1 MKYLTGKTAIVTGV
15 SKGLGL
21 AFCKALTESGVTVA
35 GWGRTAP
42 DWEDAHFRFFPC
54 DLSQAESVEKALES
68 SLPFLGG
75 TVSFLV
81 NNAGFGHFRPVEEME
96 THQWVEQININLNA
110 LFFCTRVVVPG
121 MKASGFG
128 HIVNIS
134 SVAGKTGASWG
145 TAYSASKF
153 GVAGFSDS
161 LFQELREFGIKVSV
175 LYPGSTATHFFDSV
189 PGISVHENMLRAEEV
204 AETLIHVLNTH
215 PNNVISEVV
224 IRPLRSKPPRNSA

>member
-21 AFCKALTESGVTVA
+21 AFCKALTANGVKVA

-42 DWEDAHFRFFPC
+42 DWEDAHFRFFSC
-54 DLSQAESVEKALES
+54 DLTRAESVEKALES

-75 TVSFLV
+75 RVSFLV

-96 THQWVEQININLNA
+96 IQQWVEQININLNA
-110 LFFCTRVVVPG
+110 LFYCTRVVVPG

-175 LYPGSTATHFFDSV
+175 LYPGSTATHFFDEV

-224 IRPLRSKPPRNSA
+224 IRPLRSKPPRNSG

>member
-1 MKYLTGKTAIVTGV
+1 MKYLKGKSGIVTGV

-21 AFCKALTESGVTVA
+21 AFCKALTASGVRVA
-35 GWGRTAP
+35 GWGRTVP
-42 DWEDAHFRFFPC
+42 DWEDPLFRFFPC
-54 DLSQAESVEKALES
+54 DLKQAESVEKTLEA

-75 TVSFLV
+75 EVSFLV
-81 NNAGFGHFRPVEEME
+81 NNAGFGHFSPIENMDME
-96 THQWVEQININLNA
+96 QWVEQVNINLNA
-110 LFFCTRVVVPG
+110 IFFCTRVVVPA

-145 TAYSASKF
+145 TAYSATKF

-175 LYPGSTATHFFDSV
+175 IYPGSTATHFFDAV